1 MQLTTQPQSP
11 DLTLHFAAST
21 DAAGRL
27 GRGLKPGEVR
37 LSTRGEE
44 SDDALAL
51 APSSAADAREVG
63 RALAGLARTLG
74 ARALSVDACEF
85 PAALASAAAVA
96 GWQDR
101 RYKGQ
106 VAQGEETE
114 APTDMQLHVSGLS
127 AEEQQRTEGLLRGV
141 TFARELTSAPANV
154 LNPATLA
161 REARGLA
168 SEHLQVEIWD
178 ESDIQARGMGLLL
191 AVAAGSDLGPRLIR
205 LTLPARGEKRRV
217 IALVGKGITFDTG
230 GYSLKPAAGMYGMK
244 NDMGGAAAVLGAMAA
259 LAELREQVPEGVEVR
274 AYVAAAE
281 NMVGPRAMRPGDI
294 YRAANGKTVEV
305 TNTDAEGRLVLGDA
319 LTVAC
324 DEGATEVIDLATL
337 TGVKVSALGNDMA
350 ALFCNDRALAV
361 GLEQAAE
368 SAGEMVWELPL
379 HRPYLRGYQKDTL
392 ADLKNSDMQPAGASI
407 KAALFLQE
415 FVTRPWAHLDIAGNA
430 EKDSVATGWGVGTL
444 VEYVLAQG

>member
-21 DAAGRL
+21 DTAGRL

-44 SDDALAL
+44 SDEALAL
-51 APSSAADAREVG
+51 APTSAADAREVG
-63 RALAGLARTLG
+63 RALAELARKLD

-106 VAQGEETE
+106 GAQGEAETPGE
-114 APTDMQLHVSGLS
+114 MQLHVSGLS

-205 LTLPARGEKRRV
+205 LTLPARGEKRKV

-230 GYSLKPAAGMYGMK
+230 GYSLKTSAGMYGMK

-350 ALFCNDRALAV
+350 ALFCNDRALAA

-379 HRPYLRGYQKDTL
+379 HRPYLRGYQKNTL